1 MSACARYKRVGI
13 GRGKGFCL
21 HGVPRLNCNAEQLGQ
36 DACMAIMKGYP
47 RFFQLFLYCVCVSV
61 GAFAQDMNE
70 QDRQRIQEL
79 TWQDHQAMLRM
90 LGIESL
96 RPGPSGD
103 PDAPNAANQNE
114 HLAGPFSELPAP
126 LRFDDGQ
133 RVQSP
138 DAWRERRAE
147 IAEHF
152 DREVYGRV
160 PDEIPEVTWELVST
174 VEQNHGSVA
183 ATQFHYIGQ
192 VESSSASVSVG
203 AVLDLTLTL
212 PAGVNE
218 PIPVILAFTWG
229 EAIRQRFPEPEPG
242 WKQQVLSMGWGCA
255 ELLPTELQA
264 DQGAGL
270 QEGII
275 GLLNHGERRDAEDWG
290 ALRAWAWGAS
300 RVLDLMET
308 LPAID
313 AKRVGIEGLSRYGKA
328 ALVTMAYDE
337 RFAIALVGSSGAGG
351 AKILRRIFGEQVE
364 NLASSY
370 AYHWFAPNFIR
381 YAGPLSV
388 DDLPVDAHQLIAM
401 CAPRPVFISVGS
413 PDVEGQWIDARG
425 MFLAAVE
432 ASPVYEL
439 LGARGLETDVFP
451 PLGTGLLDGELA
463 FRQHEGGHT
472 VYPNWPFFLE
482 YAKRYFEPKASN

>member
-36 DACMAIMKGYP
+36 DAGMAIMKGYP
-47 RFFQLFLYCVCVSV
+47 RFFQLFLCCVCVSV

-114 HLAGPFSELPAP
+114 RMAGPFSELPDP

-133 RVQSP
+133 VVDSP
-138 DAWRERRAE
+138 AAWRARRAE

-160 PDEIPEVTWELVST
+160 PDEIPAVTWKLVGT
-174 VEQNHGSVA
+174 EDRTHGSVA
-183 ATQFHYIGQ
+183 ATQFQYTGQ
-192 VESSSASVSVG
+192 IASPSASVPVD

-212 PAGVNE
+212 PVGESEQV
-218 PIPVILAFTWG
+218 PVILAFTWS

-242 WKQQVLSMGWGCA
+242 WKEQVLAMGWGCA
-255 ELLPTELQA
+255 ELMPTELQA
-264 DQGAGL
+264 DHGAGL
-270 QEGII
+270 QEGVI
-275 GLLNHGERRDAEDWG
+275 GLLNQGERRDADDWG

-370 AYHWFAPNFIR
+370 AYHWFAPNFMR
-381 YAGPLSV
+381 YGGPLTV

-413 PDVEGQWIDARG
+413 PEVEGQWIDARG

-432 ASPVYEL
+432 ASPVYEF
-439 LGARGLETDVFP
+439 LGARGLETDEFP
-451 PLGTGLLDGELA
+451 LLGTGLLDGELA

-472 VYPNWPFFLE
+472 VYPNWPYFLE
-482 YAKRYFEPKASN
+482 YAKRYFESEASN